1 MGFVGRAFNVD
12 DALGWVSGAIPS
24 TEWLSLRPVFAG
36 YVAAMFGLAS
46 IPKSPTAEVSSIES
60 TAAAN

>member
-1 MGFVGRAFNVD
+1 MFKTAFIS
-12 DALGWVSGAIPS
+12 A
-24 TEWLSLRPVFAG
+24 VFAG